1 MRISSPAIEARKS
14 FKPILA
20 CKESV
25 APEKAELSSVKI
37 MLCQSQDPD
46 WEGVELLAMG
56 WGILSNSNNSQSLS
70 FLFLKGN

>member
-56 WGILSNSNNSQSLS
+56 WEILSNRTTA
-70 FLFLKGN
+70 KV